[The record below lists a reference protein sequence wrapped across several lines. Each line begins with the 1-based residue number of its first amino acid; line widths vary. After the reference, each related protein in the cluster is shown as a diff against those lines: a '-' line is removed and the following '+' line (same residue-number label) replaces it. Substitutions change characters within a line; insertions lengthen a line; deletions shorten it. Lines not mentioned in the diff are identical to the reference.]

1 MNQFT
6 YEQLKNE
13 LYKRDKMIEYKK
25 NKKTFELPQDV
36 WNEVLSYFRKPIEH
50 LLRPLSYEKLKYYY
64 RLTTT
69 QQLEWFATCIP
80 LEKRKEMMYSRFLK
94 YHHKVRQIDGE
105 LNALIND
112 NHHHTDL
119 KIGDGIFK
127 HDDFIYIVEGIN
139 NMTYR
144 CKMFMAMPSGFGW
157 DTELQTFRCFVAYRP
172 NEVFADKI
180 LVPKKGYK
188 MKSEIIQQEDNYIKL
203 CFINKPSELDAGMVE
218 AGMA

>member
-1 MNQFT
+1 MDQFT

-13 LYKRDKMIEYKK
+13 IYKRDKMVEYKK
-25 NKKTFELPQDV
+25 NKKTFEIPHDV
-36 WNEVLSYFRKPIEH
+36 WTEVLSYFRKPIKH
-50 LLRPLSYEKLKYYY
+50 LLEPLSYEKLKYYY

-69 QQLEWFATCIP
+69 QQLGWFATCIP
-80 LEKRKEMMYSRFLK
+80 LEKRREMMYSRFLK

-119 KIGDGIFK
+119 KIGDRIYNPRQAW
-127 HDDFIYIVEGIN
+127 IYIVEGIN

-144 CKMFMAMPSGFGW
+144 CNMFQAMPSGFDW
-157 DTELQTFRCFVAYRP
+157 DAQHQTFKHIVAYRP
-172 NEVFADKI
+172 DEIFAEKV
-180 LVPKKGYK
+180 LVPKKGRI

-203 CFINKPSELDAGMVE
+203 AFSEKPSEMDAGMAE
-218 AGMA
+218 AGM

>member
-1 MNQFT
+1 MDQFT

-25 NKKTFELPQDV
+25 NKKTFELPHDV
-36 WNEVLSYFRKPIEH
+36 WTEVLSYFRKPIKH
-50 LLRPLSYEKLKYYY
+50 LLEPLSYEKLKYYY

-69 QQLEWFATCIP
+69 QQLGWFATCIP
-80 LEKRKEMMYSRFLK
+80 LEKRREMMYSRFLK
-94 YHHKVRQIDGE
+94 YHHQVRQIDGE
-105 LNALIND
+105 LNALIKD

-119 KIGDGIFK
+119 KIGDAIFK
-127 HDDFIYIVEGIN
+127 HDDFIYIIEGIN

-157 DTELQTFRCFVAYRP
+157 DTELQTFREFVAYRP
-172 NEVFADKI
+172 NEIFAEKI
-180 LVPKKGYK
+180 LIPKKGYK
-188 MKSEIIQQEDNYIKL
+188 MKSKTIQQEDNYIKL
-203 CFINKPSELDAGMVE
+203 EFKNRAHESDSGMAE

>member
-1 MNQFT
+1 MDQFT

-25 NKKTFELPQDV
+25 NKKTFELPHDV
-36 WNEVLSYFRKPIEH
+36 WTEVLSYFRKPIKH
-50 LLRPLSYEKLKYYY
+50 LLEPLSYEKLKYYY

-69 QQLEWFATCIP
+69 QQLGWFATCIP
-80 LEKRKEMMYSRFLK
+80 LEKRREMMYSRFLK

-105 LNALIND
+105 LNSLIKD

-119 KIGDGIFK
+119 KIGDAIFK
-127 HDDFIYIVEGIN
+127 QDNFIYIVEGIN

-144 CKMFMAMPSGFGW
+144 CKMFMASPSGFDW

-172 NEVFADKI
+172 YEIFADKI
-180 LVPKKGYK
+180 LIPKKGYK
-188 MKSEIIQQEDNYIKL
+188 MTSKIIEQTDVYIKL
-203 CFINKPSELDAGMVE
+203 AFTNKPSEMDSGMAE
-218 AGMA
+218 AGM

>member
-1 MNQFT
+1 MDQFT

-25 NKKTFELPQDV
+25 NKKTFEMPQDV
-36 WNEVLSYFRKPIEH
+36 WNEVLSYFRKPIKH
-50 LLRPLSYEKLKYYY
+50 LLEPLSYEKLKYYY

-69 QQLEWFATCIP
+69 QQLGWFATCIP
-80 LEKRKEMMYSRFLK
+80 LEKRREMMYSRFLK

-105 LNALIND
+105 LNALIKD

-119 KIGDGIFK
+119 KIGDAIFK
-127 HDDFIYIVEGIN
+127 HDDFIYIIEGIN

-203 CFINKPSELDAGMVE
+203 SFKNRAHEMDAGMAE